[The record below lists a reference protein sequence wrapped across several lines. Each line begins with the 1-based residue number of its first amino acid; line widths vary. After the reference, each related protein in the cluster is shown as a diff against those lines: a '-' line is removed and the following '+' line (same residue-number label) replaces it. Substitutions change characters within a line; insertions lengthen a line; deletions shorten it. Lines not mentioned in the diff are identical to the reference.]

1 VTRDIPYHRPRR
13 SHWEYVA
20 VVYCLYF
27 CRPLQKN
34 NSSKP
39 ENRRMTDKSV
49 DALPVAITTSYVYS
63 VAVFFGLEGMDFFW
77 DLATLIDIMLVGYW
91 LEMKS
96 RMAASRA
103 LESLVALLPA
113 VVDVERDNQVTDI
126 ALKDLRSGDI
136 LLIKPGEKT
145 PADGMILEGSSYMN
159 ESMLT
164 GKSVPV

>member
-1 VTRDIPYHRPRR
+1 
-13 SHWEYVA
+13 
-20 VVYCLYF
+20 
-27 CRPLQKN
+27 
-34 NSSKP
+34 
-39 ENRRMTDKSV
+39 MTDKSV